1 MQRLAGSPRGR
12 LVSIP
17 AGIDAFV
24 PHPLPREMSMSG
36 PLIRL
41 IAEAS
46 EAVGVLSGVGETMPN
61 PRLLLRPLMRRE
73 ATLSSRIE
81 GTVSTLTD
89 VLGYEE
95 GRQARFI
102 DDAQEVV
109 NYVVALEHGIERL
122 SELPISYRLV
132 NELHAILMRD
142 VRGQDMTPGD
152 FRDLQ
157 VYIGSAYSG
166 IRGARYVPP
175 PPHLLEELFRD
186 LEAFINDADSPL
198 PALMRC
204 ALIHYQFEAIHPYR
218 DGNGRIGRLLISLFL
233 QAVGSLT
240 APLLYLSAYFER
252 DRMRYYDELLNVSAT
267 GDLER
272 WGAYFLEG
280 VTIEARDTVARIR
293 RLRELLDEWRERL
306 LSRRSAANDLR
317 LLDVIFGRPVITVN
331 GAAEALGVTTV
342 GVRRVLD
349 RLIDAGMLRRD
360 PRTRP
365 ALYIADRVIEELERP
380 NALAAD

>member
-12 LVSIP
+12 LVPIP

-24 PHPLPREMSMSG
+24 PHPLPREMSLSG
-36 PLIRL
+36 PLVRL

-46 EAVGVLSGVGETMPN
+46 EAVGILSGVGETMPN

-122 SELPISYRLV
+122 KDLPISYRLV

-142 VRGQDMTPGD
+142 VRGQDMTPGE

-166 IRGARYVPP
+166 IRDARYVPP

-293 RLRELLDEWRERL
+293 RLRELLDEWREHL
-306 LSRRSAANDLR
+306 LSRRSATNDLR

-380 NALAAD
+380 NALA

>member
-12 LVSIP
+12 LVPIP

-24 PHPLPREMSMSG
+24 PHPLPRDMSLSG
-36 PLIRL
+36 PLVRL

-46 EAVGVLSGVGETMPN
+46 EAVGILSGVGETMSN

-95 GRQARFI
+95 GRQARFV

-109 NYVVALEHGIERL
+109 NYVIALEHGIERL
-122 SELPISYRLV
+122 NELPISYRLV
-132 NELHAILMRD
+132 NELHAILMRG
-142 VRGQDMTPGD
+142 VRGQDMRPGE

-157 VYIGSAYSG
+157 VYIGGAYSR
-166 IRGARYVPP
+166 IEDARYVPP

-186 LEAFINDADSPL
+186 LEAFINEANSSL
-198 PALMRC
+198 PTLARC

-218 DGNGRIGRLLISLFL
+218 DGNGRIGRLLIPLFL
-233 QAVGSLT
+233 QAVGSFK

-252 DRMRYYDELLNVSAT
+252 NRERYYDELLNVSMT

-272 WGAYFLEG
+272 WTAYFLEG

-293 RLRELLDEWRERL
+293 RLRELLDELRNRL
-306 LSRRSAANDLR
+306 LSRRASANDFR
-317 LLDVIFGRPVITVN
+317 LLDVIFARPVITAQR
-331 GAAEALGVTTV
+331 AAEALEVTSV

-349 RLIDAGMLRRD
+349 RLIDAGIIRRD
-360 PRTRP
+360 SRMRP

-380 NALAAD
+380 RATDDS